1 MSLCRKNSRQ
11 PYETNHRS
19 LPGINQ
25 DTLIA
30 LDLETTGINAK
41 TDHIIEVGAVKFVG
55 GEQVDTFSALVNPHR
70 RLSSFIVGLT
80 GISQSEV
87 DDAPDWDEIKP
98 AVAEFISG
106 VPIIGHNVGF
116 DASFLRS
123 HDVKPDGLYD
133 TMSMAEIALPA
144 GPEYSLGRLSQRFGF
159 LHDNPHRALSD
170 ALATRDLFLHL
181 LGIIEG
187 FDRSVL
193 EQIKLLGAK
202 ADTPLAAL
210 VGRILASDTSPHLP
224 TSDSLTGIDP
234 KELSLRLR
242 AAGKIPSVEPHKYDQ
257 DERDN
262 KEMSVVIEELFGEG
276 GALEKS
282 LSGFESRPEQVEMAK
297 AVGAAIEAG
306 EHLVVEAGTGVGKSL
321 AYLVPSVLHA
331 IRTGARVVI
340 STNTINLQEQLIN
353 KDVGIAS
360 AAISEF
366 GEPTGK
372 LHAAQLKGRA
382 NYLCFKRWQNAVL
395 TTDPNDLESKIL
407 SKLLVWLR
415 DTETGDRSELALGR
429 LTPMF
434 SRFSAQGAVM
444 CPSNEGPC
452 FLRKARNQANS
463 SNVVII
469 NHALLMSDI
478 AMGGGLL
485 PDHDVLIIDETHHL
499 ESAATNHLGF
509 SVNQFQLENELR
521 QLTGP
526 SGILAR
532 LATVISKGVVNAL
545 DASTNIALQATE
557 AVEAA
562 VQNYATMFELA
573 AEIAADAA
581 KGSQQ
586 QSGLRLT
593 TTVRVQPVWSNLEIA
608 WENANV
614 RLLEVSAHLG
624 ELCEQASA
632 TKDSSAEGLVL
643 DAYSV
648 KDSVET
654 AVSSLREAIPEPQ
667 NDSVYWLRAQSGNR
681 GTNIN
686 GAPLDVSVKLN
697 EALFSSDKTVI
708 LTGATVAYEKN
719 FERFRNSVGLET
731 GTDLVL
737 GSPYDYKKNT
747 LIAVPEDMPAPGDPG
762 FANAT
767 ADVLVDIAKSS
778 AGRVLALFTSISA
791 LDNARKAITPILSQ
805 EGIRVIAQ
813 GADGSPARIMRMLA
827 EEGPTIAL
835 GTSSLWEGVDLQGAS
850 LDALVMARLP
860 FPVPSDP
867 IVAARSEQF
876 EDGFNEYSIP
886 EAVQRFRQGFGR
898 LIRSRTDRGA
908 FVILDNR
915 IVTKSYGVKFQR
927 SLPRCIVRRV
937 SKERLFPLLESWR
950 NGTFE

>member
-1 MSLCRKNSRQ
+1 
-11 PYETNHRS
+11 
-19 LPGINQ
+19 LPGIHE

-30 LDLETTGINAK
+30 LDLETTGVNSK
-41 TDHIIEVGAVKFVG
+41 SDHIIEVGAVKFKG
-55 GEQVDTFSALVNPHR
+55 GEQVDTLSVLVNPHR
-70 RLSSFIVGLT
+70 KLSSFIVGLT

-87 DDAPDWDEIKP
+87 DGAADWDEIKP
-98 AVAEFISG
+98 EVADFISG

-123 HDVKPDGLYD
+123 HGVKPDGLYD

-144 GPEYSLGRLSQRFGF
+144 GPEYNLGRLSQRFGF

-187 FDRSVL
+187 FDRSIL
-193 EQIKLLGAK
+193 EQIKLLGEFSK
-202 ADTPLAAL
+202 TPLGAL
-210 VGRILASDTSPHLP
+210 ARRILDANESPRLP

-234 KELSLRLR
+234 KELSMRLR
-242 AAGKIPSVEPHKYDQ
+242 SANKIPSVEPHKYDQ
-257 DERDN
+257 DERDEQ
-262 KEMSVVIEELFGEG
+262 KIREAVEKIFGEG
-276 GALEKS
+276 GSLEKS
-282 LSGFESRPEQVEMAK
+282 LPGFESRPEQVEMAK
-297 AVGAAIEAG
+297 AVAESIEKG

-321 AYLVPSVLHA
+321 AYLIPSILHA
-331 IRTGARVVI
+331 IRTGAKVVV
-340 STNTINLQEQLIN
+340 STNTINLQEQLIS
-353 KDVGIAS
+353 KDVEITS
-360 AAISEF
+360 AALTEF
-366 GEPTGK
+366 GESADK
-372 LHAAQLKGRA
+372 MRAAQLKGRA

-395 TTDPNDLESKIL
+395 STEPNDVESKLL
-407 SKLLVWLR
+407 SKILVWLR
-415 DTETGDRSELALGR
+415 ETETGDRNELALGR

-434 SRFSAQGAVM
+434 NRFSAQGAMM
-444 CPSNEGPC
+444 CPAKDGPC

-485 PDHDVLIIDETHHL
+485 PDHDVLIIDEAHHL
-499 ESAATNHLGF
+499 ESAATTHLGF

-521 QLTGP
+521 QLTG
-526 SGILAR
+526 SRGILAR
-532 LATVISKGVVNAL
+532 LAGTIAGGVVNVL
-545 DASTNIALQATE
+545 DASANIAAQATE

-562 VQNYATMFELA
+562 IQNSSTMFDMA
-573 AEIAADAA
+573 ATIAISAA
-581 KGSQQ
+581 TGSQQ
-586 QSGLRLT
+586 QSELRLT
-593 TTVRVQPVWSNLEIA
+593 SSIRTQPIWNDLEIA
-608 WENANV
+608 WENSNT
-614 RLLEVSAHLG
+614 RLLEVSEHLG
-624 ELCEQASA
+624 ELCEQASTA
-632 TKDSSAEGLVL
+632 KISSAEGLVL
-643 DAYSV
+643 DAYAV
-648 KDSVET
+648 KDSIES
-654 AVSSLREAIPEPQ
+654 AVTSLREAIPEPQ
-667 NDSVYWLRAQSGNR
+667 EDSVYWLRSQSGNR

-697 EALFSSDKTVI
+697 EALFSSDRTVI
-708 LTGATVAYEKN
+708 LTGATVAYEKS
-719 FERFRNSVGLET
+719 FERFRNAVGLDG

-762 FANAT
+762 YAVAT
-767 ADVLVDIAKSS
+767 ADALIDIAKAS

-791 LDNARKAITPILSQ
+791 LDNARKAIAPVLGA

-827 EEGPTIAL
+827 AEGPTIAL

-876 EDGFNEYSIP
+876 DDGFSDYSIP

-898 LIRSRTDRGA
+898 LIRSRTDRGV

-915 IVTKSYGVKFQR
+915 IVTKNYGVKFQR
-927 SLPRCIVRRV
+927 SLPKCTVRRV
-937 SKERLFPLLESWR
+937 STERLYPLLQSWR
-950 NGTFE
+950 DGAFE

>member
-1 MSLCRKNSRQ
+1 M
-11 PYETNHRS
+11 
-19 LPGINQ
+19 PGINE

-41 TDHIIEVGAVKFVG
+41 SDHIIEVGAVKFKN
-55 GEQVDTFSALVNPHR
+55 GEQVDTFSALVNPQR
-70 RLSSFIVGLT
+70 KLSSFIVGLT
-80 GISQSEV
+80 GITQDEV
-87 DDAPDWDEIKP
+87 DAAPDWDDVKSD
-98 AVAEFISG
+98 VADFIAG

-116 DASFLRS
+116 DSSFLRS
-123 HDVKPDGLYD
+123 HGVKPDGLYD

-170 ALATRDLFLHL
+170 ALVTRDLFLHL

-193 EQIKLLGAK
+193 EQIKSLGEH
-202 ADTPLAAL
+202 ADTPLSAL
-210 VGRILASDTSPHLP
+210 VRRILDGDESPRLP
-224 TSDSLTGIDP
+224 TSNSLTGIDP
-234 KELSLRLR
+234 KELSQRLR
-242 AAGKIPSVEPHKYDQ
+242 SAGRTSSIEPHKYDQ
-257 DERDN
+257 GERDAR
-262 KEMSVVIEELFGEG
+262 KISEVVDEIFGEG
-276 GALEKS
+276 GSLEKS
-282 LSGFESRPEQVEMAK
+282 LPGFESRPEQIEMAK
-297 AVGAAIEAG
+297 AVAEAIESK

-321 AYLVPSVLHA
+321 AYLIPSVLHA
-331 IRTGARVVI
+331 IRTGEKVVV

-353 KDVGIAS
+353 KDVEITA
-360 AAISEF
+360 AAIAEF
-366 GEPTGK
+366 GESAEK
-372 LHAAQLKGRA
+372 MQAAQLKGRA

-395 TTDPNDLESKIL
+395 STEPNDVESKLLSKIL
-407 SKLLVWLR
+407 VWLSE
-415 DTETGDRSELALGR
+415 TKTGDRNELALGR
-429 LTPMF
+429 LTPLF
-434 SRFSAQGAVM
+434 SRFSAQGAIM

-452 FLRKARNQANS
+452 FLRKARNQANA

-485 PDHDVLIIDETHHL
+485 PDHDVLIIDEAHHL
-499 ESAATNHLGF
+499 ESAATTHLGF

-521 QLTGP
+521 RLTGAR
-526 SGILAR
+526 GILAR

-557 AVEAA
+557 AVDAAIQNASTMFDMAAAIAAEAA
-562 VQNYATMFELA
+562 RE
-573 AEIAADAA
+573 
-581 KGSQQ
+581 SQQ
-586 QSGLRLT
+586 QSELRLT
-593 TTVRVQPVWSNLEIA
+593 VDVRRQPIWSDLEIA
-608 WENANV
+608 WENANT
-614 RLLEVSAHLG
+614 RLLEVAAHLS

-648 KDSVET
+648 KDTIES
-654 AVSSLREAIPEPQ
+654 AAAALRQAIPEPLE
-667 NDSVYWLRAQSGNR
+667 DSVYWLRAQSGNR

-686 GAPLDVSVKLN
+686 GAPLDVSAKLN

-719 FERFRNSVGLET
+719 FERFRNAIGMET
-731 GTDLVL
+731 GNDLVL

-791 LDNARKAITPILSQ
+791 LDNARKAIAPVLGPQ
-805 EGIRVIAQ
+805 GIRVIAQ

-827 EEGPTIAL
+827 EEGQTIAL

-876 EDGFNEYSIP
+876 DDGFNEYSIP

-898 LIRSRTDRGA
+898 LIRSRTDRGV

-915 IVTKSYGVKFQR
+915 IVTKNYGIKFQR
-927 SLPRCIVRRV
+927 ALPKCTVRRV
-937 SKERLFPLLESWR
+937 STERLFPLLESWR
-950 NGTFE
+950 DGTFE

>member
-1 MSLCRKNSRQ
+1 M
-11 PYETNHRS
+11 
-19 LPGINQ
+19 PGIND

-30 LDLETTGINAK
+30 LDLETTGVNSK
-41 TDHIIEVGAVKFVG
+41 TDHIIEVGAVKFQG
-55 GEQVDTFSALVNPHR
+55 GEQVDTFSALVNPQR
-70 RLSSFIVGLT
+70 KLSDFIVGLT
-80 GISQSEV
+80 GIKQV
-87 DDAPDWDEIKP
+87 DVDSAPDWDDVKSD
-98 AVAEFISG
+98 VTEFISG
-106 VPIIGHNVGF
+106 LPIIGHNVGF

-123 HDVKPDGLYD
+123 HGVKPDGLYD

-159 LHDNPHRALSD
+159 IHDNPHRALSD

-187 FDRSVL
+187 FDRSIL
-193 EQIKLLGAK
+193 EQIKLLGESAR
-202 ADTPLAAL
+202 TPLSAL
-210 VGRILASDTSPHLP
+210 VRRILDGDDSPLLP
-224 TSDSLTGIDP
+224 TSDSITGIDP
-234 KELSLRLR
+234 KELSQRLR
-242 AAGKIPSVEPHKYDQ
+242 SAGRTSSIEPHKYDQ
-257 DERDN
+257 DERDAR
-262 KEMSVVIEELFGEG
+262 KISEIVEEIFGEG
-276 GALEKS
+276 GSLENS
-282 LSGFESRPEQVEMAK
+282 LAGFESRPEQIEMAK
-297 AVGAAIEAG
+297 AVAEAIENK

-321 AYLVPSVLHA
+321 AYLIPSVLHA
-331 IRTGARVVI
+331 IRNGEKVVV

-353 KDVGIAS
+353 KDVEITA

-366 GEPTGK
+366 GEPAAK
-372 LHAAQLKGRA
+372 MQAAQLKGRA
-382 NYLCFKRWQNAVL
+382 NYICFKRWQNAVL
-395 TTDPNDLESKIL
+395 STEPNDVESKLL

-415 DTETGDRSELALGR
+415 ETETGDRNELALGR

-434 SRFSAQGAVM
+434 SRFSAQGAII
-444 CPSNEGPC
+444 CPSKEGPC
-452 FLRKARNQANS
+452 FLRKARNQANA

-485 PDHDVLIIDETHHL
+485 PDHDVLIVDEAHHL
-499 ESAATNHLGF
+499 ESIATTHLGF

-521 QLTGP
+521 QLTGARGLL
-526 SGILAR
+526 SR
-532 LATVISKGVVNAL
+532 LATTISKGVVNPL
-545 DASTNIALQATE
+545 DASTNIALQTTE

-562 VQNYATMFELA
+562 IQNASVMFELA
-573 AEIAADAA
+573 TEIAADSAR
-581 KGSQQ
+581 GSQQ
-586 QSGLRLT
+586 QAELRLT
-593 TTVRVQPVWSNLEIA
+593 ETVRHQPIWSELEIT
-608 WENANV
+608 WENANT
-614 RLLEVSAHLG
+614 RLLEVAAHLG

-648 KDSVET
+648 KDSVES
-654 AVSSLREAIPEPQ
+654 AVTSLREAIPEPQ
-667 NDSVYWLRAQSGNR
+667 PDSVYWLRSQSGNR

-686 GAPLDVSVKLN
+686 GAPLDVSRKLN
-697 EALFSSDKTVI
+697 EALFCSDKTVI

-719 FERFRNSVGLET
+719 FERFRNSVGMET
-731 GTDLVL
+731 GNDLVL

-747 LIAVPEDMPAPGDPG
+747 LIAVPEDMPGPGEPG

-791 LDNARKAITPILSQ
+791 LDNARKAIGPVLGR

-827 EEGPTIAL
+827 EDDRTIAL

-876 EDGFNEYSIP
+876 DDGFNEYSIP
-886 EAVQRFRQGFGR
+886 ESVQRFRQGFGR

-908 FVILDNR
+908 FVILDKR
-915 IVTKSYGVKFQR
+915 IVTKNYGVKFQR
-927 SLPRCIVRRV
+927 ALPRCTVRRV
-937 SKERLFPLLESWR
+937 STERLFPLLESWR
-950 NGTFE
+950 DGTLE